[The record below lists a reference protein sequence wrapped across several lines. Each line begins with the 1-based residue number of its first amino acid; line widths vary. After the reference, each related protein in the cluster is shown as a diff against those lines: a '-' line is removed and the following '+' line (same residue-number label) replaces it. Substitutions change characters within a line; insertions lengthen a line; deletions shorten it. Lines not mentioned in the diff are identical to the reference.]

1 MLDFKRTMS
10 GREYQATRGCGFPVT
25 EQVSV
30 TGCACEAVRVRL
42 GVQFCICTGTE
53 SKNKEHFVTAM
64 TSAYCRVKN
73 KNLIDRGIAA
83 LEVLGEY
90 SVSST

>member
-1 MLDFKRTMS
+1 MITRAEWEVMLDFKRTMS

-64 TSAYCRVKN
+64 TSA
-73 KNLIDRGIAA
+73 
-83 LEVLGEY
+83 
-90 SVSST
+90 